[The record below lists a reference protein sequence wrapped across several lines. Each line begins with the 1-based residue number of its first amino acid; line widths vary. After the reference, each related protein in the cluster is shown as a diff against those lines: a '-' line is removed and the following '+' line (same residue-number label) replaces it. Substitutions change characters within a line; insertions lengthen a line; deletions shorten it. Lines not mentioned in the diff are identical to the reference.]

1 MLSSIIRMYAAY
13 NISDPLV
20 YHLTLW
26 TFVLALA
33 HFLSEWLLFGTA
45 TMGRGLI
52 GPMCVATGS
61 LVWMLVQWEFYSMG
75 GWTIR
80 PAEDIGLE

>member
-1 MLSSIIRMYAAY
+1 
-13 NISDPLV
+13 
-20 YHLTLW
+20 
-26 TFVLALA
+26 
-33 HFLSEWLLFGTA
+33 
-45 TMGRGLI
+45 MGRGLI

-80 PAEDIGLE
+80 PAEDPGLE